1 MSIINFEELFE
12 NRDLGEVLL
21 NEPMKN
27 HTSFKIG
34 GPADVIII
42 PKNENQV
49 VEAITLLRENN
60 IKFFIMGNGT
70 NLLVKDGGLRC
81 AVIKINEG
89 LNKVQIG
96 DNKVYCEAGALLTAV
111 SKAVARESLTG
122 MEFANGIPGT
132 IGGAVTMNAGA
143 YGGEMKD
150 IITKV
155 RAIDKDNNIK
165 EYSNSEMNFRYRGSR
180 VTDEDLI
187 VLSVELELELGDP
200 VKIEEVMKDLTYK
213 RTSKQPLELP
223 SGGSTFKRPEG
234 YFAGK
239 LIQDSGL
246 RGLRHGGAQI
256 SEKHC
261 GFVVNVEDA
270 SCKNVLELIQIVQ
283 KTVRD
288 NYDVELETEIK
299 LIGEDL

>member
-1 MSIINFEELFE
+1 MSTINVKELFKDK
-12 NRDLGEVLL
+12 NVGEVLFD
-21 NEPMKN
+21 EPMKN

-34 GPADVIII
+34 GPVDVMII
-42 PKNENQV
+42 PNNENQV
-49 VEAITLLRENN
+49 VEAVSLCRENN
-60 IKFFIMGNGT
+60 IDFFIIGNGT
-70 NLLVKDGGLRC
+70 NLLVKDGGLRG

-89 LNKVQIG
+89 LNSVKVG
-96 DNKVYCEAGALLTAV
+96 DNKIYCEAGALLTAV
-111 SKAVARESLTG
+111 SKGVARESLTG

-132 IGGAVTMNAGA
+132 IGGAATMNAGA

-200 VKIEEVMKDLTYK
+200 EKIDEVMRDLTYK

-239 LIQDSGL
+239 LIEDSGL

-261 GFVVNVEDA
+261 GFVVNVDNA
-270 SCKNVLELIQIVQ
+270 SCKNVLELIQVVQ

-299 LIGEDL
+299 LIGEDI